1 MKAKYGMLRSRLT
14 FIGFIAFQSITAIAG
29 EEEVNALRQE
39 LQELKF
45 KYDQLQTRI
54 DELEHRQNVP
64 QLPALEISRPE
75 TTSPA
80 LAAPE
85 NDVAI
90 PKVSIDDKI
99 VSLRKS
105 WGQIKT
111 DLPQERVQEL
121 LGPPSKQMLI
131 NGKVVWYYVYSGL
144 GAGSVFFKSDK
155 HVSSSQAP
163 NIGWGY

>member
-1 MKAKYGMLRSRLT
+1 MKAGYRMLGSRLT
-14 FIGFIAFQSITAIAG
+14 FIGFIAFKSITAIADEG
-29 EEEVNALRQE
+29 ELNALRQE

-54 DELEHRQNVP
+54 DQMESRQNVSR
-64 QLPALEISRPE
+64 LPALEISRPE
-75 TTSPA
+75 ATTRP
-80 LAAPE
+80 LAPPE
-85 NDVAI
+85 NDAAVS
-90 PKVSIDDKI
+90 KVSIDDKI

-105 WGQIKT
+105 WGQIKN

-121 LGPPSKQMLI
+121 LGSPSKEMLI

-144 GAGSVFFKSDK
+144 GAGSIFFKSDK